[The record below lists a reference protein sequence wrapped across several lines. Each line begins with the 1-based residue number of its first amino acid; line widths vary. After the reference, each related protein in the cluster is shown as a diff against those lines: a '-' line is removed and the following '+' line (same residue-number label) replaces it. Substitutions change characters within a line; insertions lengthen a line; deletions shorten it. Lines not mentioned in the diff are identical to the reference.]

1 MHVPSKLRLISI
13 LSALVAL
20 SLVLVACGDDDGE
33 TTATGPLT
41 LDGEETVLA
50 LDSKTAKVLAK
61 SKLAVS
67 PVDPSSVGGEGI
79 GFPIVGGEID
89 AESLAGTIDHAGGI
103 KFSSGGARVKLTD
116 FVVDTEVGTLTAST
130 PDGPDLLMLDL
141 DLSGLERTDEG
152 GEIVLSGITASLSED
167 GAAALNRALDVELFE
182 GGLAIGEITMTAT
195 AI

>member
-1 MHVPSKLRLISI
+1 MDVGSKLRLTSI

-20 SLVLVACGDDDGE
+20 TVALAACGDDDGE
-33 TTATGPLT
+33 ATATGPLT
-41 LDGEETVLA
+41 LNGEETVLA
-50 LDSKTAKVLAK
+50 LDSTTAKVLDKGKVAI
-61 SKLAVS
+61 S

-116 FVVDTEVGTLTAST
+116 FVVDTEAGTLTATT
-130 PDGPDLLMLDL
+130 PEGPDLLMLDL
-141 DLSGLERTDEG
+141 DLRGLERSDEG
-152 GEIVLSGITASLSED
+152 GEIVLSGIAATLSDD
-167 GAAALNRALDVELFE
+167 GATALNKAFDVELFE
-182 GGLAIGEITMTAT
+182 GGLAMGEVTVTAT